1 MGKSSSR
8 STTGKYDFP
17 YFRAVWNRL
26 VGTMLAIAFIPLL
39 LLGGGLYWF
48 MVTVEKEKSLEN
60 LKVELLERA
69 ISVDRYLERRILDL
83 RQLGGGITGNPIDSG
98 SLNAALMSL
107 MQIDEC
113 FTDLAVVDPEGRCLG
128 FAGPEP
134 FQETDFSKED
144 WFRKAAGE
152 GFWITDVFIGLHDE
166 PHFLLAVSVRSA
178 DGQRIIRSTVKASR
192 ISVPVSEHKQQRYRD
207 AFLVNQEGIFQTQ
220 PRSAGRLMGRS
231 PVEQLEKFEGIRME
245 ETGGAVLVK
254 TWQERVPWMNVVG
267 MDHREMQSQLKKVY
281 AFAFLAFI
289 IFAVPVIGIVLLTAN
304 DLTSRLE
311 AKRSSLK
318 VLDRQLRRA
327 SYMSSSMEMSMSCF
341 KEVKDIFANIDITA
355 MVVLEDPLLAASP
368 DLRDSLGGIRDEVDR
383 GQRSVER
390 FLQYIEPKPPLI
402 GEVSVH
408 KMLDDLLGILERELR
423 FRNIEVQ
430 RSFLPD
436 LPVVHS
442 DCSKLRQVFLNI
454 LLNALEAV
462 GQNGEIEL
470 IAGSRDSEVF
480 VEIRDNGP
488 GIPETDL
495 EMVFEPLWTTR
506 PHGTGLGLPLC
517 RDILDK
523 LGGSIAI
530 ESTVGKGTSVIVTIP
545 LQLYAQAKQ
554 HCG

>member
-1 MGKSSSR
+1 
-8 STTGKYDFP
+8 
-17 YFRAVWNRL
+17 
-26 VGTMLAIAFIPLL
+26 
-39 LLGGGLYWF
+39 
-48 MVTVEKEKSLEN
+48 
-60 LKVELLERA
+60 
-69 ISVDRYLERRILDL
+69 
-83 RQLGGGITGNPIDSG
+83 
-98 SLNAALMSL
+98 
-107 MQIDEC
+107 
-113 FTDLAVVDPEGRCLG
+113 
-128 FAGPEP
+128 
-134 FQETDFSKED
+134 
-144 WFRKAAGE
+144 
-152 GFWITDVFIGLHDE
+152 
-166 PHFLLAVSVRSA
+166 
-178 DGQRIIRSTVKASR
+178 
-192 ISVPVSEHKQQRYRD
+192 
-207 AFLVNQEGIFQTQ
+207 
-220 PRSAGRLMGRS
+220 
-231 PVEQLEKFEGIRME
+231 
-245 ETGGAVLVK
+245 
-254 TWQERVPWMNVVG
+254 
-267 MDHREMQSQLKKVY
+267 
-281 AFAFLAFI
+281 
-289 IFAVPVIGIVLLTAN
+289 
-304 DLTSRLE
+304 
-311 AKRSSLK
+311 
-318 VLDRQLRRA
+318 
-327 SYMSSSMEMSMSCF
+327 
-341 KEVKDIFANIDITA
+341 
-355 MVVLEDPLLAASP
+355 VLEDPLLAASP